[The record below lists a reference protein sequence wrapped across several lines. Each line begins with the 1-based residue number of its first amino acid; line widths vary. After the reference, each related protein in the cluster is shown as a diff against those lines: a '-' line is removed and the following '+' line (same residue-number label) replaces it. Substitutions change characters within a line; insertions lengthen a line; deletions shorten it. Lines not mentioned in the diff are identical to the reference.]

1 MNSSTNHPLG
11 WALIGCGGI
20 GNHHSQWAVS
30 TPDVGV
36 RAFCDIDADAASR
49 YYEQFEGD
57 YYTTDPM
64 RIFSDPDVDIVAI
77 ATPHSTH
84 ADLAVAALHAGK
96 HVYLEKPMAMNTA
109 DCLRI
114 YKAMQAAGTKLM
126 INFSIR
132 FSGATRA
139 IKSRLQ
145 PPKVSHA
152 QCMVRRDDLTRWQ
165 WDAEIGGGP
174 LYDVGVHLVDL
185 LCWMHDAP
193 PVEVFATG
201 GQVTHGGEL
210 ADPYLNAQH
219 GCVEGNTSRK
229 RRAFNIVDTAAATI
243 RFANDSVATMLMSDA
258 GYNTVLSKWFFQF
271 FDGEQSAVL
280 YEHFRKVTF
289 TAPDPVTG
297 ELTSETLTP
306 PPIERLPLLI
316 DAIRNDTD
324 PYVPVY
330 PGILATLLL
339 EKITESIHSG
349 RPQEIELPIEYRSQ
363 L

>member
-1 MNSSTNHPLG
+1 MNSSTDRSLG

-30 TPDVGV
+30 TPDVDV
-36 RAFCDIDADAASR
+36 RAFCDINAEAASR

-57 YYTTDPM
+57 YYTTYPT
-64 RIFSDPDVDIVAI
+64 RIFSDPDVDIVTI
-77 ATPHSTH
+77 ATSHGTH
-84 ADLAVAALHAGK
+84 ADLAIAALHAGK
-96 HVYLEKPMAMNTA
+96 HVYLEKPMAMSSV

-114 YKAMQAAGTKLM
+114 YKAMQAADRKLM

-145 PPKVSHA
+145 PPKVSHG

-165 WDAEIGGGP
+165 WDADLGGGP

-201 GQVTHGGEL
+201 GQVTHAGEL
-210 ADPYLNAQH
+210 TDP
-219 GCVEGNTSRK
+219 S
-229 RRAFNIVDTAAATI
+229 IVDTAAATI
-243 RFANDSVATMLMSDA
+243 RFANDSVATLLMSDA
-258 GYNTVLSKWFFQF
+258 GFNQVLSKWFFQF

-289 TAPDPVTG
+289 TAPDPVSG

-306 PPIERLPLLI
+306 PPIERLPLLV

-330 PGILATLLL
+330 PGILATLLV

-349 RPQEIELPIEYRSQ
+349 RPQEIELPSLIAQHELAPR
-363 L
+363 